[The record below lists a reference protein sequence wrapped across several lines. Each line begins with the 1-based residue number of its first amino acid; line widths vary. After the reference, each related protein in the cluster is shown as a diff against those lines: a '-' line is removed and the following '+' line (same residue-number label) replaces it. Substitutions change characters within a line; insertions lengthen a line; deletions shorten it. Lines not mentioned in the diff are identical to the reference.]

1 MKRAI
6 IAAVFLAIGVACF
19 VAYQTFVLKAAEAPA
34 QQPRAQ
40 PAVPV
45 VVAPVARKSIPFRLD
60 AIGNVQAIATVAVK
74 SRVDGQVA
82 EVKVADG
89 QEVRAGDV
97 LFVLDTRA
105 IEAQLKQAQANLAH
119 DRALLANAQ
128 RDVDRL
134 RPLIQKR
141 DVSQQAFDL
150 ATATAASLDATVKA
164 DEAAIQNL
172 QVQITYYTIR
182 APIDGRLGFV
192 ALKAG
197 NDVKAQDVITM
208 VTINQMRPIYV
219 SFAVPQRELPS
230 VRAAV
235 AKGTVPV
242 SVRVPNDTAGAIAG
256 RLDFIDNQV
265 DVATGTIQLKAIF
278 GNRDERLWPGNFVN
292 VQMTL
297 GVQEDAIVV
306 PAAAIQ
312 VGQSGS
318 YVFVVKPDSTAEIRP
333 VTVSRTVE
341 GSAVVASGLSEG
353 ERVVTDGQLR
363 LNNGTRVEIRTSA
376 EAPARTER
384 NS

>member
-1 MKRAI
+1 
-6 IAAVFLAIGVACF
+6 VFLAIGVACF

-34 QQPRAQ
+34 QQQRAQ

-45 VVAPVARKSIPFRLD
+45 VVASVARKSIPIRLD

-74 SRVDGQVA
+74 SRVDGEVA
-82 EVKVADG
+82 QVKVADG
-89 QEVRAGDV
+89 QEVKSGDV

-192 ALKAG
+192 TLKAG

-219 SFAVPQRELPS
+219 SFAVPQRELPA

-242 SVRVPNDTAGAIAG
+242 SVRVPNDPAGEIPG

-306 PAAAIQ
+306 PAAAVQ
-312 VGQSGS
+312 VGQNGS
-318 YVFVVKPDSTAEIRP
+318 YVFVIKSDNTAEIRQ

-341 GSAVVASGLSEG
+341 GSAIVAKGLSEG

-376 EAPARTER
+376 QAPAKTER